1 MSASSID
8 MRASTVVRRTCTV
21 RTIRA
26 AFPPPPSSGP
36 RLSSTQVVTTTQA
49 EGESHLHIEGAFDA
63 STVGEIQVA
72 IESVVATQPHHVAI
86 DLARVS
92 TLDSFGVR
100 AIVSLWRR
108 VVSFGGSVA
117 LLHVHGQPLTVVK
130 LFKLDELL
138 ASRPVT
144 AA

>member
-1 MSASSID
+1 M
-8 MRASTVVRRTCTV
+8 MVRRTCTV
-21 RTIRA
+21 RKIRA

-36 RLSSTQVVTTTQA
+36 RLSGTRLVTATQA
-49 EGESHLHIEGAFDA
+49 EGESRLHIEGTFDA
-63 STVGEIQVA
+63 LTVGEIEVA
-72 IESVVATQPHHVAI
+72 IESVVAAHPQHVAL

-92 TLDSFGVR
+92 LLDSFGVR

-108 VVSFGGSVA
+108 VVSFGGSVT
-117 LLHVHGQPLTVVK
+117 LHHVHGQPLTVVR